1 MERYGALG
9 SPCGVF
15 CGVIPGI
22 PVGTTRSQGHPTT
35 SPMDNLRLLLFF
47 ALAVVLLLIYQA
59 WMEDYGRLATP
70 PEAVQQPA
78 STEKATEPGSDA
90 TPDISGALDVPTP
103 TAAATPVPSA
113 QTAGEEDSVRV
124 ETDLF
129 QLEISR
135 RGATVT
141 SAWLKDYAVTAEDP
155 ETRFRLLKPQPPNM
169 FIAQSGLLG
178 GKQGQ
183 LPTHQATFSSAQD
196 SFILDL
202 DKDELIVEFVRT
214 HPSGVEVKKRYEFQ
228 RGSYLVRLVQVVTN
242 NTGSPLAIRS
252 YEQLQR
258 TDLVDPN
265 ASRFIYTYT
274 GGVYYSPED
283 KYTKESFDDMRDG
296 KLQRAVSDGWIA
308 MIQHY
313 FVAAWIAPGGT
324 LETFYT
330 NVIDGSRYIIGKH
343 SEPVTLPSGAT
354 HSFENRLFIGPKL
367 QDTLAS
373 IAPSLELAVDY
384 GWLTILA
391 QPIYWLLSK
400 IHAIIGNWGWAIIL
414 LTILI
419 KAVFY
424 KLSETS
430 YKSMANMRKVTPR
443 MQALK
448 DRYGDDKQRLNQA
461 MMDLYKKEKINP
473 LGGCLPILVQIPVFI
488 ALYWVLLESVELRHA
503 PFALWINNLSDPDP
517 YFVLPLIMGV
527 SMFIQQKL
535 NPAPPDPIQ
544 AKVMMSLP
552 FVFTVFFAFFPA
564 GLVLYWV
571 VNNILSIAQ
580 QWYITRKIEKS
591 TGKVG
596 T

>member
-1 MERYGALG
+1 MGR
-9 SPCGVF
+9 CGVPGSL
-15 CGVIPGI
+15 CGVSCGVTPGI
-22 PVGTTRSQGHPTT
+22 LGDTIRFREHPMIL
-35 SPMDNLRLLLFF
+35 PMVNLRFLLFF

-59 WMEDYGRLATP
+59 WMRDYGRPPVL
-70 PEAVQQPA
+70 PEAVQRQPPTPARETPVSDSA
-78 STEKATEPGSDA
+78 S
-90 TPDISGALDVPTP
+90 DISEVPDVLVPTV
-103 TAAATPVPSA
+103 TAAPVPSVR
-113 QTAGEEDSVRV
+113 TVGEEDLIRV
-124 ETDLF
+124 ETDLLK
-129 QLEISR
+129 LEISR
-135 RGATVT
+135 QGATIV
-141 SAWLKDYAVTAEDP
+141 SAWLKDYAVTAGDSG
-155 ETRFRLLKPQPPNM
+155 TRFRLFKPSPPSM

-178 GKQGQ
+178 GEQGQ
-183 LPTHQATFSSAQD
+183 LPTHQATLSGARDHFA
-196 SFILDL
+196 LGPNEN
-202 DKDELIVEFVRT
+202 ELIVELLWT
-214 HPSGVEVKKRYEFQ
+214 HPSEVEVKKRYRFR
-228 RGSYLVRLVQVVTN
+228 RGSYVVGLEQVVTN
-242 NTGSPLAIRS
+242 NTGSSLTVRS

-258 TDLVDPN
+258 TELVDPN
-265 ASRFIYTYT
+265 ASRFLYTYT

-283 KYTKESFDDMRDG
+283 KYTKESFGDMRDK
-296 KLQRAVSDGWIA
+296 KLRRVVSDGWIA

-313 FVAAWIAPGGT
+313 FMSAWIAPRGT
-324 LETFYT
+324 QETFYT
-330 NVIDGSRYIIGKH
+330 DVLNGPRYIIGQY
-343 SEPVTLPSGAT
+343 SEPATLPPGVT

-373 IAPSLELAVDY
+373 IAPGLELAVDY
-384 GWLTILA
+384 GWLTVLA

-400 IHAIIGNWGWAIIL
+400 IYTVVGNWGWAIII

-430 YKSMANMRKVTPR
+430 YKSMAHMRKMTPR

-461 MMDLYKKEKINP
+461 MMELYKKEKINP

-503 PFALWINNLSDPDP
+503 PFALWINNLSGPDP

-535 NPAPPDPIQ
+535 NPTPPDPIQ

-552 FVFTVFFAFFPA
+552 FVFTIFFAFFPA

-580 QWYITRKIEKS
+580 QWYITHNIEKLATKS
-591 TGKVG
+591 RT
-596 T
+596 

>member
-1 MERYGALG
+1 M
-9 SPCGVF
+9 
-15 CGVIPGI
+15 
-22 PVGTTRSQGHPTT
+22 TRSRERPTIRPDDT
-35 SPMDNLRLLLFF
+35 QTMDNLRFPTMDNLRFLLLF

-59 WMEDYGRLATP
+59 WMQDYGLPPAPSEAIRQAVTTEAPPAAVSDGP
-70 PEAVQQPA
+70 PEISEVPDVPRPSAVAASAPSVQPA
-78 STEKATEPGSDA
+78 TEDP
-90 TPDISGALDVPTP
+90 I
-103 TAAATPVPSA
+103 
-113 QTAGEEDSVRV
+113 RV
-124 ETDLF
+124 ETDRLR
-129 QLEISR
+129 LEISR
-135 RGATVT
+135 RGGTII
-141 SAWLKDYAVTAEDP
+141 SAWLKDYAVTAEA
-155 ETRFRLLKPQPPNM
+155 TAAKFRLLKPSPPNM

-178 GKQGQ
+178 GEKGQ
-183 LPTHQATFSSAQD
+183 LPTHQAIFFSGAQD
-196 SFILDL
+196 SFVLEPDAN
-202 DKDELIVEFVRT
+202 ELMVELAWT
-214 HPSGVEVKKRYEFQ
+214 HPSGVRVEKRYRFQ
-228 RGSYLVRLVQVVTN
+228 RGSYLIRLRQTLTN
-242 NTGSPLAIRS
+242 DTGSPLEVRS
-252 YEQLQR
+252 YQQLQR
-258 TDLVDPN
+258 TDLVDPD
-265 ASRFIYTYT
+265 ASQFIYTYT

-283 KYTKESFDDMRDG
+283 KYTKESFDDMRDS
-296 KLQRAVSDGWIA
+296 KLERVVSEGWIA

-313 FVAAWIAPGGT
+313 FVSAWIAPSGA

-330 NVIDGSRYIIGKH
+330 NVLDDSRYIIGKY
-343 SEPVTLPSGAT
+343 SEPVTLLQGSS
-354 HSFENRLFIGPKL
+354 HSFENSLFVGPKL

-373 IAPSLELAVDY
+373 IAPGLELAVDY

-400 IHAIIGNWGWAIIL
+400 IHGIVGNWGWAIIL

-424 KLSETS
+424 KFSETS
-430 YKSMANMRKVTPR
+430 YKSMANIRKVTPR

-473 LGGCLPILVQIPVFI
+473 LGGCLPTLVQIPVFI

-580 QWYITRKIEKS
+580 QWHVTRAIEKARPPRPRNLE
-591 TGKVG
+591 KKH
-596 T
+596 